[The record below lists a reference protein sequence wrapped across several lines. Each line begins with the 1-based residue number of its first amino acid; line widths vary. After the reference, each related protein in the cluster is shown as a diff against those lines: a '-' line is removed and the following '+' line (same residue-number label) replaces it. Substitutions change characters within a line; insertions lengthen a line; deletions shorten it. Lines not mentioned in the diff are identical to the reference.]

1 MTSDTL
7 PSQGASGGLSRGWR
21 TADPRSPRGL
31 LLRHWPLFAG
41 LLLLAVPTLVSIGK
55 QTWSTEVGAHGPI
68 VLATGLWLFSY
79 NKLRLDGSPGA
90 GRLLWVPPLMFAFAL
105 YVFGRAYDF
114 ISLEAL
120 GLYVVFA
127 VALYLLSGWAEWKR
141 NLFPLFYL
149 GFVVPPPGWVID
161 RITAPL
167 QTFVSFAAVHILAP
181 LGYPISREG
190 VTLTVAQYQLLVE
203 DACAGMNSLIGL
215 TAISLFYIY
224 LMHRASWRYAALMV
238 ALIVPI
244 AVFVN
249 ILRVLALILITYYF
263 GNAAAQGFLHVT
275 TGLVL
280 FTLAIALMF
289 LTDMAFQAVLRR
301 GGRGHAA
308 A

>member
-1 MTSDTL
+1 MTSEAL
-7 PSQGASGGLSRGWR
+7 PAGGWR
-21 TADPRSPRGL
+21 TADPRSPRGVL
-31 LLRHWPLFAG
+31 VRHWPLLAG
-41 LLLLAVPTLVSIGK
+41 LLLLAVPTLMSIGK
-55 QTWSTEVGAHGPI
+55 QTWSTEMGAHGPI

-79 NKLRLDGSPGA
+79 NKLKFDGAPGA
-90 GRLLWVPPLMFAFAL
+90 GRLLWLPPLLLAFAV

-127 VALYLLSGWAEWKR
+127 VVLYLLAGWSEWKR
-141 NLFPLFYL
+141 NLFPLFYI
-149 GFVVPPPGWVID
+149 GFVIPPPGFVID

-167 QTFVSFAAVHILAP
+167 QTFVSFAAVHILSP

-190 VTLTVAQYQLLVE
+190 VSLTVAQYQLLVE
-203 DACAGMNSLIGL
+203 DACAGMNSLMGL

-289 LTDMAFQAVLRR
+289 LTDMVFQAVVRRR
-301 GGRGHAA
+301 GPKGAA

>member
-1 MTSDTL
+1 MTTEAL
-7 PSQGASGGLSRGWR
+7 AGGDW
-21 TADPRSPRGL
+21 TATAAPPRRPRDL
-31 LLRHWPLFAG
+31 LRRHWPLVAG
-41 LLLLAVPTLVSIGK
+41 LLLLAVPTLASVAK
-55 QTWSTEVGAHGPI
+55 QTWSTELGAHGPI
-68 VLATGLWLFSY
+68 VLATALWLLSY
-79 NKLRLDGSPGA
+79 NKLRLAGAPGA
-90 GRLLWVPPLMFAFAL
+90 GRLLWVPPLVAAFAV

-114 ISLEAL
+114 ISLEAG
-120 GLYVVFA
+120 GLYIVFIVV
-127 VALYLLSGWAEWKR
+127 LYLLAGWDEIKR

-149 GFVVPPPGWVID
+149 GFVIPPPGWVID

-167 QTFVSFAAVHILAP
+167 QTFVSFAAVNILQP
-181 LGYPISREG
+181 LGYPIAREG
-190 VTLTVAQYQLLVE
+190 VALTVAQYQLLVE
-203 DACAGMNSLIGL
+203 DACAGMNSLTGL

-238 ALIVPI
+238 AMIVPI

-249 ILRVLALILITYYF
+249 IIRVIALILITYYW

-289 LTDMAFQAVLRR
+289 LLDMVLQALTRR
-301 GGRGHAA
+301 RRAPAGAA